1 MSKALSSKIDGAAT
15 LAQFTLLLADVV
27 VDDKELAIVEDLLV
41 HSLDGS
47 LGMSGLLKA
56 HIAVILGLSV
66 GSFLDLSR
74 FNSSK
79 FTEKCLKLSI
89 ISTFGKVLDK
99 EVVSLG
105 LSGGNGVL
113 RLLFVFLVVPGDLKL
128 LSFELKIVDGIESGI
143 SGTFLSELNV
153 GKASA
158 LLAVG
163 IGLELSGDNFSERL
177 KQVKDLLLS
186 SILVNILNKE
196 ISILVILWLCS
207 GVNDA
212 DSEATESGVIHLIQA
227 ALSLFFLHKLEV
239 AIAARFVSLRV
250 NDDLGVLDLVSLAGE
265 ELVEVEIEEVLL
277 REVAHVKTGKLVHSL
292 LALLLVL
299 VIAALGI
306 RSVAEVQVRQL
317 VH

>member
-1 MSKALSSKIDGAAT
+1 
-15 LAQFTLLLADVV
+15 
-27 VDDKELAIVEDLLV
+27 
-41 HSLDGS
+41 
-47 LGMSGLLKA
+47 MSGLLKA

-66 GSFLDLSR
+66 GSFLDLGR

-79 FTEKCLKLSI
+79 FTEKCLELSI

-163 IGLELSGDNFSERL
+163 IGLELGGDNFSERL

-186 SILVNILNKE
+186 SILVNVLNE
-196 ISILVILWLCS
+196 EVSVLVILWLCS

-212 DSEATESGVIHLIQA
+212 DSEATESGVVHLI
-227 ALSLFFLHKLEV
+227 
-239 AIAARFVSLRV
+239 
-250 NDDLGVLDLVSLAGE
+250 
-265 ELVEVEIEEVLL
+265 
-277 REVAHVKTGKLVHSL
+277 
-292 LALLLVL
+292 
-299 VIAALGI
+299 
-306 RSVAEVQVRQL
+306 
-317 VH
+317 